1 MPTTRVQKFTD
12 RTPEERATIIA
23 ARKASGATGVGL
35 CLAVNGSSGAARTDA
50 DGHMTP
56 QTVVT
61 DILDCAQAYPLA
73 MVHFHARTPEGARW
87 LDSGFTQA
95 VLSKT
100 RTASRRTRLCA
111 DQMPLMNTSTS
122 NFTPR
127 ETASSAQG
135 HEASFSPISGH
146 ARPDIASLTP
156 GDFPDFGGSMYLNPP
171 EKVEALARQMKLRS
185 IRPELEVFCEE
196 NLEDIIALYRHGRT
210 PGAGGTWKVR
220 APREV
225 LLADPIHIQFVF
237 GARRGADDTPIDFT
251 DKQGQHYDRL
261 GELPEAYR
269 PLTVTDVKEAA
280 IFQRD
285 LDTRFEKLLSRLH
298 KEMPDA
304 RWSAFGIGRYR
315 DPVMRA
321 ALEWTQPSGPVV
333 LRTGVED
340 GNSVYAPE
348 ERKNLTNA
356 QLLTHQAEQVAA
368 LRDAWQKAGI
378 AQDTLALESPAAIGK
393 ALGTGGRSKA
403 L

>member
-1 MPTTRVQKFTD
+1 MPTAPVQKFTD
-12 RTPEERATIIA
+12 RTPEERAAIIE
-23 ARKASGATGVGL
+23 ARKASGAAGVGL

-56 QTVVT
+56 QTVAD
-61 DILDCAQAYPLA
+61 DILDCAQAHPLA

-87 LDSGFTQA
+87 LDSHFTDA
-95 VLSKT
+95 VLATTYTAT
-100 RTASRRTRLCA
+100 RRARLCA
-111 DQMPLMNTSTS
+111 GQMPLMNASTS

-127 ETASSAQG
+127 DAASGAQG
-135 HEASFSPISGH
+135 HEASFSPLSGYF
-146 ARPDIASLTP
+146 RPDIASLTP
-156 GDFPDFGGSMYLNPP
+156 GDFPDFGGSMYANPP
-171 EKVEALARQMKLRS
+171 EKVEALARKMICHGIK
-185 IRPELEVFCEE
+185 PELEVFCEE
-196 NLEDIIALYRHGRT
+196 NLEDIIALYRHGRA
-210 PGAGGTWKVR
+210 PDADGTWKVS

-261 GELPEAYR
+261 GDLPEAYR
-269 PLTVTDVKEAA
+269 PLTVTDVKDAA
-280 IFQRD
+280 TLQRD

-298 KEMPDA
+298 EALPDA

-356 QLLTHQAEQVAA
+356 ELLAHQAEQVAA
-368 LRDAWQKAGI
+368 LRDVWQTAGI

-393 ALGTGGRSKA
+393 ALGTGGRGKT